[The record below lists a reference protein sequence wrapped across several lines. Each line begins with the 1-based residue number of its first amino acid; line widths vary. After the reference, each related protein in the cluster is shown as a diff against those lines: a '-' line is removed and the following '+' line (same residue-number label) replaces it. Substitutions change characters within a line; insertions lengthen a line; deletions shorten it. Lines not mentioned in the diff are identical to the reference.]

1 MVYIMKTSNSSN
13 WALMLSKTVLTVV
26 FSLCFFCLSAE
37 EYKVTIKAGKLKSAL
52 KGKEDVTK
60 LTISGKMNGSDF
72 LYIRELST
80 LLELDLTNVS
90 IVSGGKAYL
99 EKKLSQRERMDFRDN
114 LRNKDA
120 LSTLILLGKSG
131 FSENKKY
138 KVTEA
143 DVLPDFVFSGK
154 SNLQKIVLPKGLV
167 KVKQYALGTNN
178 NNLVVQFTSQNPPQI
193 ETQLLDANTNTDS
206 VDDILNKS
214 SSDKMIKD
222 YFSIKSTSKNNPYAI
237 WNKVIVPAN
246 RYSAYKSQLDERLY
260 ESMVKDNAPSEYTI
274 SLDDKHLKSELDGGY
289 SFVKR
294 LTLSGNMNMRDLQ
307 ILSQLSNLR
316 YLDMRDVVIKDDNFS
331 TWLSEISKRD
341 IGNLLD
347 DIDKYAK
354 SSGLISLNDTISYYS
369 ILKNVIS
376 VDSSFLSLMKEKKV
390 LLSSLSDLKSK
401 KTNLPKEKK
410 KAEDEQGQRAFLA
423 LLLGMSDDV
432 LEKQYEHEEISTM
445 DYISNKMF
453 GSALKEELE
462 KEMQQSDLTDPNVY
476 ARISNE
482 IDKGIAVCKQQI
494 EQLETRIQPIENK
507 IRTQLEDF
515 HNTINEGSIIP
526 SRTFVGLWHLQKVI
540 LPLNTVLI
548 GDHAFMD
555 CTEAMEVEVNSDVI
569 QLGVMKN

>member
-1 MVYIMKTSNSSN
+1 MKTSNSSN

>member
-1 MVYIMKTSNSSN
+1 MKTSNSSN

-206 VDDILNKS
+206 VDDILNES

-390 LLSSLSDLKSK
+390 LLSSLSDLKTK

-494 EQLETRIQPIENK
+494 KQLETRIQPIENK

>member
-1 MVYIMKTSNSSN
+1 MKTSNSSN

-99 EKKLSQRERMDFRDN
+99 EKKLSQREKMDFRDN

-206 VDDILNKS
+206 VDDILNES

-390 LLSSLSDLKSK
+390 LLSSLSDLKTK

>member
-1 MVYIMKTSNSSN
+1 MKTSNSSN

-206 VDDILNKS
+206 VDDILNES

-390 LLSSLSDLKSK
+390 LLSSLSDLKTK

-526 SRTFVGLWHLQKVI
+526 SRTFVGLWHLQKVS

>member
-1 MVYIMKTSNSSN
+1 MKTSNSSN

-206 VDDILNKS
+206 VDDILNES

-390 LLSSLSDLKSK
+390 LLSSLSDLKTK